1 MEITNQTQKNYYFK
15 NGLQI
20 DLFSYKN
27 GYYFYNNIILKETK
41 NSQGYSRVIIEG
53 FIYKLHRLIA
63 LKYIPNIE
71 NKPIVDH
78 INGIKSDNSIN
89 NLQWVTYSENS
100 KKAYIQN
107 PSMSNFKKSEN
118 RKIISEKNGIKTLH
132 KSLRDCA
139 KFVNRDVAA
148 VYRVLKGE
156 WNFCNG
162 YKLIYIL

>member
-1 MEITNQTQKNYYFK
+1 MKITSKTQKNYTIK
-15 NGLQI
+15 NELEI
-20 DLFSYKN
+20 DLFYYED
-27 GYYFYNNIILKETK
+27 GYYFYNSILLKETK
-41 NSQGYSRVIIEG
+41 NSQGYSRVVING
-53 FIYKLHRLIA
+53 VIYRLHRLIA
-63 LKYIPNIE
+63 LKYIPNID
-71 NKPIVDH
+71 NKPLVDH

-107 PSMSNFKKSEN
+107 PSMSNFKKRVN
-118 RKIISEKNGIKTLH
+118 KKIISEKNGIKTTH
-132 KSLRDCA
+132 YSLRDCA

-162 YKLIYIL
+162 YKLIYNI